1 MLRMLV
7 VCIAPPHTEC
17 FGVPRQLRCP
27 KPAYLKNKKAGEQ
40 QAQLFASYPPV
51 QNHHSSQK
59 KWRGGFVFVCALLQ
73 LSKDNIYLGRLLGC
87 STGFPESKCPHSS
100 RSYVRL
106 TESLF
111 ELDLLQEGL
120 FAADIAPHNYH
131 NRAELILRLR

>member
-17 FGVPRQLRCP
+17 FGVPRQLVMALS
-27 KPAYLKNKKAGEQ
+27 KTSLSQEQ
-40 QAQLFASYPPV
+40 ESWRTTSTIIRFLSTCTEPPLFAEEV
-51 QNHHSSQK
+51 E
-59 KWRGGFVFVCALLQ
+59 R
-73 LSKDNIYLGRLLGC
+73 RLLGC